1 MILTVLSLLA
11 KVLVALLA
19 FALLKMV
26 MNHFWAVKRVK
37 FYTDQ
42 GIKPLPE
49 INSFPFGNAL
59 TIKRYVDIAKAN
71 VGKSITL
78 PCKNRVFNNSFY
90 SL

>member
-1 MILTVLSLLA
+1 MILAFLSLLA

-26 MNHFWAVKRVK
+26 LNHFWAVKRVK

-78 PCKNRVFNNSFY
+78 PGTNRVSNKSFY